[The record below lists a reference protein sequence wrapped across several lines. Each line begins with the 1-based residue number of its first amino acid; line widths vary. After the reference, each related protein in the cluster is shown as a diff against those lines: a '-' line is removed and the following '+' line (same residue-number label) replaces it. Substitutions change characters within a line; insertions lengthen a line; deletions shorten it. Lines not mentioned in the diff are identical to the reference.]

1 MIKRQCLI
9 TSITFIFLSSI
20 FFLSTHQ
27 STPSL
32 ILSSL
37 FRTISIMSSRNH
49 FTIVHSKSQ
58 LCQIHF
64 LQATQS
70 PLLFRSL
77 SFPIPSPS
85 TSTQST
91 SLHLREAHDAT
102 TLPIRGVRCHHTPL
116 SSASHSLLNFS
127 VCFPLHLLLFF
138 LFISVASLHT
148 LLGRETVKKNKIR
161 MVRIFKRSCRRFHP
175 PYWRSRSLSS
185 ERFGQDQ
192 ILAQNLPL
200 KML

>member
-1 MIKRQCLI
+1 MHHLPPSDYQLFLI
-9 TSITFIFLSSI
+9 ANLFICFFFSLRISGIGNQNHHLIQFPFPSQSNITK
-20 FFLSTHQ
+20 H
-27 STPSL
+27 PSL
-32 ILSSL
+32 I
-37 FRTISIMSSRNH
+37 H
-49 FTIVHSKSQ
+49 HY
-58 LCQIHF
+58 F

-138 LFISVASLHT
+138 FVHFCCFPSQSI
-148 LLGRETVKKNKIR
+148 RERNSKKN
-161 MVRIFKRSCRRFHP
+161 
-175 PYWRSRSLSS
+175 
-185 ERFGQDQ
+185 
-192 ILAQNLPL
+192 
-200 KML
+200 